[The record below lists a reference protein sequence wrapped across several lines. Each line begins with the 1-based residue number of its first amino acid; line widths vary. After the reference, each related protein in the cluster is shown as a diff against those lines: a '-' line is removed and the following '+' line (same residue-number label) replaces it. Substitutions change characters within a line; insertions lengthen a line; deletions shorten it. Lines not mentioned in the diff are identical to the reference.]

1 MDSGE
6 TQQMQNRAETQN
18 QVGYREMADD
28 GLVRMCQDGDNGA
41 FDELMKRHQ
50 TAVMKIA
57 LSIVRDKQ
65 DAEDEVQN
73 AFWKAYQHINQF
85 QRDAKFST
93 WLTRI
98 VVNQCLMRL
107 RQGRRAMFAYLDE
120 VQLGDE
126 MSPFELRDVRQSPEG
141 RLGQSEVAQVLDREI
156 RRTPPLLRNVFLL
169 REVQERPMTEVA
181 EDLGISV
188 AAAKSRLLRARTE
201 LRNRMERHHGQAGP
215 ATLMA

>member
-1 MDSGE
+1 MDSCE
-6 TQQMQNRAETQN
+6 RQQMQNRG
-18 QVGYREMADD
+18 GYREVADD
-28 GLVRMCQDGDNGA
+28 GLVEKCQSGDNQA
-41 FDELMKRHQ
+41 FDELMRRHQ
-50 TAVMKIA
+50 TAVLKIA

-85 QRDAKFST
+85 QRDSKFST

-107 RQGRRAMFAYLDE
+107 RQGRRAKFAYLDDVLPGE
-120 VQLGDE
+120 E
-126 MSPFELRDVRQSPEG
+126 IAAFELRDVRQSPEESF
-141 RLGQSEVAQVLDREI
+141 GQTEVASVLSKEI
-156 RRTPPLLRNVFLL
+156 RRTPPLLRTVFLL
-169 REVQERPMTEVA
+169 RDVEEKPMAEVA
-181 EDLGISV
+181 KDLGISV

-201 LRNRMERHHGQAGP
+201 LRSRMERHHGQVGP